1 LSWLEVLGPL
11 LQVAANHIIEMEEAR
26 MGKTSYF
33 GRDGR
38 QIQMSEWSHLRANDE
53 YRVVRKYDNGTVF
66 VKLEWLGEV
75 RDAANLFK
83 DHYPL
88 FVLSVSNYD
97 AVGNLWCDPVDD
109 GKTFATE
116 RDGIEYYEAFLE
128 RWTNSHRD
136 ENNAF
141 VEEDNIHTPPPPP
154 DPDAPSSE
162 VSSIKLGVE
171 DDGAVW

>member
-1 LSWLEVLGPL
+1 
-11 LQVAANHIIEMEEAR
+11 MEEVD
-26 MGKTSYF
+26 MSKISYF

-38 QIQMSEWSHLRANDE
+38 QIQKSEWARLRANGE
-53 YRVVRKYDNGTVF
+53 YRVVRKYDNGAVF
-66 VKLEWLGEV
+66 VELEWLGEV

-88 FVLSVSNYD
+88 FMLNVINYD
-97 AVGNLWCDPVDD
+97 AVGNLRRDPVDN

-116 RDGIEYYEAFLE
+116 RDGIEHYEAFLE

-136 ENNAF
+136 ENNVL

-162 VSSIKLGVE
+162 VSSIKLGAD